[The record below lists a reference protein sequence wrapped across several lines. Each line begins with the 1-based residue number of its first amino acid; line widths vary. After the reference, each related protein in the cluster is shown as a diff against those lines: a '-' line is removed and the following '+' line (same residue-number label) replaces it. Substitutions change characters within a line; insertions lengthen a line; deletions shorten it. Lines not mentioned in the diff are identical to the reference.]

1 MTYTV
6 VLVRE
11 EVGGYSVHVPALP
24 GCQTQGETVPEA
36 IDMAKEAIE
45 CYLGSLEKRGRP
57 LPQDVQSVTFDW
69 EDGVE
74 ALVYRVPVRD
84 VAPVA

>member
-24 GCQTQGETVPEA
+24 GCHTQGETVPEA
-36 IDMAKEAIE
+36 LDMAKEAIE
-45 CYLGSLEKRGRP
+45 CYLGSLQKRGKP
-57 LPQDVQSVTFDW
+57 FPVDVQTVTFDW
-69 EDGVE
+69 EDGTE
-74 ALVYRVPVRD
+74 ALVYRVPVPQA
-84 VAPVA
+84 VPIA